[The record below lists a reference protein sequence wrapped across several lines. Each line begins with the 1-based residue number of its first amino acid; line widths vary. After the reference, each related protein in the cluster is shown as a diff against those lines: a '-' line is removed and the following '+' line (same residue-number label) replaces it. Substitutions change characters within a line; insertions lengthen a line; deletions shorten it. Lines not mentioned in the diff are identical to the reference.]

1 MREAQGFGLSHL
13 WAVAVLVAVTLLSL
27 TGHGALSSQAAED
40 PPPVAPSDPDSGT
53 SEDNAKQPDSSDD
66 AGVEEAN
73 VEDASAEEESSDDSD
88 EEGIGEESDPEV
100 EIDPQEEETQEL
112 PTKQEKDEDVT
123 PPKKAKRVIG
133 ATTSVLEKQSGLLF
147 RARVDTGSKSC
158 SLHIEE
164 MKIDDEAEKMVENIG
179 KVVHF
184 RVKNGNSKSHWLEAR
199 IAGYVIIKTSDSRV
213 RRYKVPLTLRWKG
226 IEKKVLVTLN
236 NRSGMKYPLM
246 LGRNFLR
253 GDFLVDVDIDNDD

>member
-1 MREAQGFGLSHL
+1 MREAQRFGLSHL

-40 PPPVAPSDPDSGT
+40 PPPVAPSDPNSGT

-73 VEDASAEEESSDDSD
+73 VEEANVEEASSNDSD
-88 EEGIGEESDPEV
+88 EEGVGEDSGPEV
-100 EIDPQEEETQEL
+100 EIDPQEEETPEL
-112 PTKQEKDEDVT
+112 PTKQEKDEDAT
-123 PPKKAKRVIG
+123 PPKKVKRVIG
-133 ATTSVLEKQSGLLF
+133 ATAMLLEKQSGLLF
-147 RARVDTGSKSC
+147 RARVDTGAKSC
-158 SLHIEE
+158 SLHVME
-164 MKIDDEAEKMVENIG
+164 MTIDDEEEKWVDNIG
-179 KVVHF
+179 KVVRF
-184 RVKNGNSKSHWLEAR
+184 KVKNGSEETHWLDGR
-199 IAGYVIIKTSDSRV
+199 IDGYVIIKTTDARV

-226 IEKKVLVTLN
+226 IEKTVLVTLN
-236 NRSGMKYPLM
+236 NRNGMEYQLL